1 VTAAPEVTA
10 SPSRPAAR
18 SPWRV
23 ALISALWLGGL
34 LLLFSQSAIWE
45 TVLRPIFPLEDR
57 LLYPEQS
64 LLTLALTHLGLVIA
78 SSLLSVILGLTVAV
92 FVTREVGR
100 EFLPLA
106 LSLSSLAQ
114 VFPPVAVLA
123 VAYPIL
129 GFGFAPSL
137 LALAL
142 YGFLPVISGAIAGI
156 GSVPAD
162 ALEASRGMGMT
173 PLQTLRLVELPLAS
187 RAILGGVRTSV
198 VVNIGTATI
207 AAAIGAGGLGLPI
220 FAGLENQNFAY
231 VLSGALAVAGLAL
244 WADWTLSKVE
254 GLVSGAN
261 VE

>member
-1 VTAAPEVTA
+1 MLTARMGVTPLQLVTL
-10 SPSRPAAR
+10 S
-18 SPWRV
+18 V
-23 ALISALWLGGL
+23 LWLGAL
-34 LLLFSQSAIWE
+34 LFLFSQPAIWE
-45 TVLRPIFPLEDR
+45 AALKPLFPLETR
-57 LLYPEQS
+57 VLYPASS
-64 LLTLALTHLGLVIA
+64 LTLVIA
-78 SSLLSVILGLTVAV
+78 SSLLSVLIGSLVAV
-92 FVTREVGR
+92 FVTRAVGR

-123 VAYPIL
+123 LAYPVL

-137 LALAL
+137 LALSI
-142 YGFLPVISGAIAGI
+142 YGLLPVVSGAIAGI
-156 GSVPAD
+156 QSVSPD

-173 PLQTLRLVELPLAS
+173 EWQILTRVEIPLAA
-187 RAILGGVRTSV
+187 RAIL

-244 WADWTLSKVE
+244 WADWTLSRLE
-254 GLVSGAN
+254 SLVSN
-261 VE
+261 SSP

>member
-1 VTAAPEVTA
+1 MTAAVPQAPRVEPKRS
-10 SPSRPAAR
+10 SPLRLL
-18 SPWRV
+18 V
-23 ALISALWLGGL
+23 ISGLWLGGL
-34 LLLFSQSAIWE
+34 LLLYSQPTIWE
-45 TVLRPIFPLEDR
+45 AALKPLFPLEER
-57 LLYPEQS
+57 VLYPTTD
-64 LLTLALTHLGLVIA
+64 LLTLALTHLGLVVA
-78 SSLLSVILGLTVAV
+78 SSLLSVILGLSIAV
-92 FVTREVGR
+92 FVTRSVGR

-123 VAYPIL
+123 LAYPVL

-137 LALAL
+137 LALSL
-142 YGFLPVISGAIAGI
+142 YGLLPVISGAIAGI
-156 GSVPAD
+156 QSVSPD

-173 PLQTLRLVELPLAS
+173 EMQILTRVELPLAA

-244 WADWTLSKVE
+244 WADWTLSRLE
-254 GLVSGAN
+254 GLIGSSQT
-261 VE
+261 

>member
-1 VTAAPEVTA
+1 VTVAADAGRARLA
-10 SPSRPAAR
+10 SPLRFVVVS
-18 SPWRV
+18 S
-23 ALISALWLGGL
+23 LWLGGL
-34 LLLFSQSAIWE
+34 LLVFSQPVLWEAVLKPLFPDQPRVLYPASSLFS
-45 TVLRPIFPLEDR
+45 
-57 LLYPEQS
+57 
-64 LLTLALTHLGLVIA
+64 LALTHLALVVA
-78 SSLLSVILGLTVAV
+78 SSLVSVLLGLAVGV
-92 FVTREVGR
+92 FVTRASGK

-106 LSLSSLAQ
+106 LSLGSLAQ

-123 VAYPIL
+123 LAYPVL

-142 YGFLPVISGAIAGI
+142 YGLLPVVSGAIAGI
-156 GSVPAD
+156 QSVPAD

-173 PLQTLRLVELPLAS
+173 EAQILTRVEIPLAARS
-187 RAILGGVRTSV
+187 ILGGVRTSV

-244 WADWTLSKVE
+244 WADWTLSRLE
-254 GLVSGAN
+254 GLVGTDA
-261 VE
+261 

>member
-1 VTAAPEVTA
+1 MLTARMGVTPLRLVTL
-10 SPSRPAAR
+10 S
-18 SPWRV
+18 V
-23 ALISALWLGGL
+23 LWLGAL
-34 LLLFSQSAIWE
+34 LFLFSQPAIWE
-45 TVLRPIFPLEDR
+45 AVLKPLFPLETR
-57 LLYPEQS
+57 VLYPASS
-64 LLTLALTHLGLVIA
+64 LFDLALTHLSLVVV
-78 SSLLSVILGLTVAV
+78 SSLLSVLLGLTVAV
-92 FVTREVGR
+92 FVTRAVGR

-123 VAYPIL
+123 LAYPVL

-137 LALAL
+137 LALTL
-142 YGFLPVISGAIAGI
+142 YGLLPVISGAIAGI
-156 GSVPAD
+156 QSVSPD

-173 PLQTLRLVELPLAS
+173 EAQMLTRVEIPLAA

-244 WADWTLSKVE
+244 WADWTLSKLEVLI
-254 GLVSGAN
+254 GNSSG
-261 VE
+261 